1 MEAPGVLEPIYMHY
15 KWEKGVMNVYIHDN
29 VNSLPCF
36 LFFLFFLLF
45 FFFFFF
51 FAAMFIE
58 RNAELYLFPLFYS
71 AQLHPKWKGSGNL
84 NACELNAGGQISL
97 SCHK

>member
-1 MEAPGVLEPIYMHY
+1 MKL
-15 KWEKGVMNVYIHDN
+15 YIHDN

-51 FAAMFIE
+51 AAMFIE
-58 RNAELYLFPLFYS
+58 RNAELYLFPFFI
-71 AQLHPKWKGSGNL
+71 QPNFIPSGK
-84 NACELNAGGQISL
+84 ETVT
-97 SCHK
+97 